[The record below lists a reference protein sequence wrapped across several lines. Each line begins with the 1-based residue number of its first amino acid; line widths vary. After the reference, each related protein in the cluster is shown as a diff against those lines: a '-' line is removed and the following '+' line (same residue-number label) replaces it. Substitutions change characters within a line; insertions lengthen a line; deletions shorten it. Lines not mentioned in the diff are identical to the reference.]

1 MNFLKDVGTKAKGF
15 VGGNRD
21 KIDKGL
27 AKAADL
33 ANKKTKGKHQD
44 KIDKGLAK
52 VSATL
57 DKVET
62 EQRGG
67 APGTNPAPG
76 DGSTQPPTA
85 PPQS

>member
-57 DKVET
+57 DKVDAG
-62 EQRGG
+62 QRGG
-67 APGTNPAPG
+67 QTPPPA
-76 DGSTQPPTA
+76 A
-85 PPQS
+85 PPQP